1 MSHGNAHGFGRWA
14 KDILIRGARARLRLD
29 AERFARALR
38 RPEDVQQRVL
48 RDKMAQFAVTPFG
61 RRRHYGAIA
70 SYRDFRR
77 LPISDYEDIRADI
90 ERAMAGDWRSFL
102 PEKPVMYGVTSGTT
116 GTSKFIPFTRT
127 FVREY
132 RRGANVWGYHLAH
145 DHPEA
150 LRNILVICS
159 PACEG
164 YTEGGFPYGQ
174 ISGLIAEM
182 QNPLVRTLYALP
194 NSIFNISDC
203 HARCYAIARCGIE
216 QDVTHLHTANFSTVL
231 RLVKTAD
238 EHREDLIRD
247 IHDGTLSSRL
257 PIEPAIRAKLSL
269 RPNPSR
275 AHELEDMASRAGGSL
290 LPRDYWPN
298 LSVIGC
304 WCGGTQSFFLNHRAK
319 YFRPETLIRDIGL
332 LSTEARASIP
342 LHDEDDAGVLEITS
356 HFFEFIPENEIA
368 SKQPTVLTVGDLAAG
383 HRYFMLLT
391 TSSGLVRYNIND
403 LVEVV
408 GFVKSTPTIRFLN
421 KGSHISSLVGE
432 KISESQVVSA
442 MHSAANQIG
451 VPVNCFKMCPVV
463 EEVPYYKLLVE
474 LDGHRPLPD
483 SLLETLAKGMDEG
496 LSQLNSEYARKR
508 VSQRLAGPCVRRV
521 RNGTFDRERD
531 TIVRSNNGR
540 EFQYKHK
547 YLENDPLYHER
558 FQSGGETP

>member
-1 MSHGNAHGFGRWA
+1 MNRSAAHGFGRRV
-14 KDILIRGARARLRLD
+14 KDILIRGARARLWLD
-29 AERFARALR
+29 AARFARALG
-38 RPEDVQQRVL
+38 RPEEIQQRVL
-48 RDKMAQFAVTPFG
+48 RDKLAQFASTEYG
-61 RRRHYGAIA
+61 RRHSYAAIA
-70 SYRDFRR
+70 NYRDFRR
-77 LPISDYEDIRADI
+77 LPITDYEDIRGEI
-90 ERAMAGDWRSFL
+90 ERTMAGDWRFFL

-116 GTSKFIPFTRT
+116 GASKYIPFTRT

-164 YTEGGFPYGQ
+164 FTEGGFPYGQ

-203 HARCYAIARCGIE
+203 HARYYVIARCGIE

-231 RLVKTAD
+231 RLVKVAD
-238 EHREDLIRD
+238 EHRDDLIRD
-247 IHDGTLSSRL
+247 VHDGRLLSRL
-257 PIEPAIRAKLSL
+257 NVEPAIRARLSF
-269 RPNPSR
+269 RPNPHR
-275 AHELEDMASRAGGSL
+275 AHELEEMVKRAGGRL
-290 LPRDYWPN
+290 LPKDYWPN
-298 LSVIGC
+298 LCVIGC

-319 YFRPETLIRDIGL
+319 YFRPEMLIRDIGL

-342 LHDEDDAGVLEITS
+342 LNDEDDAGVLEIAS
-356 HFFEFIPENEIA
+356 HFFEFIPENEIQ

-391 TSSGLVRYNIND
+391 TSSGLFRYNIND

-408 GFVKSTPTIRFLN
+408 GFVKRTPTIRFLN

-432 KISESQVVSA
+432 KLSESQVVSA
-442 MHSAANQIG
+442 MHNATNQIG

-463 EEVPYYKLLVE
+463 EEVPYYKLIVE
-474 LDGHRPLPD
+474 LDGYRPLPD
-483 SLLETLAKGMDEG
+483 ALLETLGRGMDEE
-496 LSQLNSEYARKR
+496 LSRLNTEYARKR
-508 VSQRLAGPCVRRV
+508 VSQRLAGLCVQRV
-521 RNGTFDRERD
+521 RTGTFDGEREA
-531 TIVRSNNGR
+531 IVRANNGR

-558 FQSGGETP
+558 FQFSGEHE